1 MKHVLSQASSIM
13 TLQQPTFTRQGCK
26 VRFLVLCYAA
36 GLQVILPDY
45 LKEGFVQAALSYIA
59 CNGEG
64 AFVCRDT
71 DCWCKCDAKFPEC
84 NCPYMDIQA
93 MEESLQRITETWGI
107 LYKEFEDSG
116 KYTSFNQASRP
127 PLCC

>member
-1 MKHVLSQASSIM
+1 MA
-13 TLQQPTFTRQGCK
+13 
-26 VRFLVLCYAA
+26 VLCCFT

-45 LKEGFVQAALSYIA
+45 LRDSFVQAALSYIA

-64 AFVCRDT
+64 GFVCKDN
-71 DCWCKCDAKFPEC
+71 DCWCKCDPKFPEC

-93 MEESLQRITETWGI
+93 MEDSLQRITETWGT

-116 KYTSFNQASRP
+116 EDKRFGSSLIFR
-127 PLCC
+127 C